1 MEVSHGMTQQQYDV
15 QRPTGVCA
23 ATGRKLEE
31 GEAIYTVLFE
41 EGETFGREDYS
52 LDGWKGAPKKSF
64 CHFRSRV
71 PVKTKRR
78 RLFIDD
84 EGLIAFFLRLA
95 DEPETLRVQFRFVLA
110 LLLMRKRLL
119 KYEDA
124 RRTDD
129 GETWRMILTRDQSR
143 HLVLNPNLTD
153 DQIEGVSKQLTAVLH
168 GDMGE
173 FADEIELEDE
183 PGVEEDQA

>member
-1 MEVSHGMTQQQYDV
+1 MTQQQYDG
-15 QRPTGVCA
+15 QRPPGVCA
-23 ATGRKLEE
+23 ATGRPLVE

-41 EGETFGREDYS
+41 EGEGFRREDYS

-71 PVKTKRR
+71 PVKTKRK
-78 RLFIDD
+78 RLFIDND
-84 EGLIAFFLRLA
+84 GLIAFFLRLA
-95 DEPETLRVQFRFVLA
+95 EEQEPLRIQFRFVLA

-124 RRTDD
+124 QRS
-129 GETWRMILTRDQSR
+129 GEVETWRMTLTRDQSQQI
-143 HLVLNPNLTD
+143 VVNPNLTD
-153 DQIEGVSKQLTAVLH
+153 DQIEGVSKQLTGVLH

-173 FADEIELEDE
+173 FADELESLDE
-183 PGVEEDQA
+183 TSHEENPA